1 MASATP
7 KTMTPVM
14 AVLSCWIL
22 ALLLGIYH
30 GPDIG
35 ADAERDLLLGETTEL
50 RGALPEVL
58 AWLANISGV
67 DWLADA
73 AKRPTHELYEGH
85 STVGEVIAAI
95 ETAAPQPIVEPEALE
110 PPPPSPLLKPTRVLV
125 MGASSIQ
132 YELGRALARAYGE
145 REGVEVE
152 RFGRHSTGLARP
164 DYFDWPTKAISLA
177 ESFKPDLVI
186 AQYGGNDGQGVT
198 NHSGKGLARF
208 GTDDWHRIYSER
220 VTGLVESLQERG
232 AAVVILGMPV
242 MKKKRFRDKITRI
255 NTVTRAAVEATGAT
269 FIDTVPMTA
278 DEKGRYRRR
287 ARVDERL
294 RIIRATDGIHM
305 TAHGAVMVSR
315 EVIALLEAA
324 GSDADEFGSDTDE
337 FGTVPGPRGSAASL

>member
-1 MASATP
+1 MASSNP

-30 GPDIG
+30 GPSIG
-35 ADAERDLLLGETTEL
+35 ADTDRQLLLGETTEV
-50 RGALPEVL
+50 RSKLPRML
-58 AWLANISGV
+58 S
-67 DWLADA
+67 WLADITGTAGLLDA
-73 AKRPTHELYEGH
+73 AQRPAHHLYEVRG
-85 STVGEVIAAI
+85 TVGEVIAAI
-95 ETAAPQPIVEPEALE
+95 ETAAPQRVAEPEAPE
-110 PPPPSPLLKPTRVLV
+110 PAPPSPLIEPKRVLV

-132 YELGRALARAYGE
+132 YELGRALARAYQE

-164 DYFDWPTKAISLA
+164 DYFDWPAKAITLA
-177 ESFKPDLVI
+177 EDFKPDLVI

-198 NHSGKGLARF
+198 NKQGKGLARF
-208 GTDDWHRIYSER
+208 GTDEWHIIYTER
-220 VTGLVESLQERG
+220 VTDLVRSMQERG

-242 MKKKRFRDKITRI
+242 MKKKRFRQKITRI
-255 NTVTRAAVEATGAT
+255 NAVTRAAAEAAGAT

-324 GSDADEFGSDTDE
+324 GSASGGR
-337 FGTVPGPRGSAASL
+337 GTAHDVRGSAASL